1 MVQQP
6 AVRVGTIPP
15 GVTFKVWIAPQISAK
30 RKAREKGEE
39 HVETRPT
46 ELDLV
51 PDAKNR
57 TLEDL
62 KQEYGDKLRI
72 ALDSDAIYAAITG
85 SHIRVRRSTSLNT
98 LGTINLI
105 ACSFQNSALW
115 YIPHFKSL
123 PAAGTTVSQ
132 L

>member
-1 MVQQP
+1 MVQRP
-6 AVRVGTIPP
+6 AVRVGTIPA
-15 GVTFKVWIAPQISAK
+15 GVTFDVWIAPQISAK

-39 HVETRPT
+39 HIETKPT

-57 TLEDL
+57 SLEDL

-85 SHIRVRRSTSLNT
+85 SHIRVCP
-98 LGTINLI
+98 II
-105 ACSFQNSALW
+105 
-115 YIPHFKSL
+115 
-123 PAAGTTVSQ
+123 
-132 L
+132 